1 MSRAVRTTRRFWHER
16 AAGVA
21 VPTALTVSLLIL
33 AFAGLMEIVH
43 SAYGTERMARA
54 ARAAARA
61 VALLPDRSAS
71 PGTLQSVACA
81 AIRRELDLDAQF
93 NCGTTWTLSIV
104 GSIAPQA
111 LLDGAAGGNGDLV
124 VVRIGWDRAPW
135 RLGGLLGGSNGGQA
149 AATREYAVSV
159 ARHESERG
167 S

>member
-1 MSRAVRTTRRFWHER
+1 MSRAVRTTQGFWHER
-16 AAGVA
+16 DAGVA

-43 SAYGTERMARA
+43 SAHGTDRMARA

-61 VALLPDRSAS
+61 VALLPDRAAS
-71 PGTLQSVACA
+71 QTTLDSVACA
-81 AIRRELDLDAQF
+81 AIRTELDLDAQF
-93 NCGTTWTLSIV
+93 NCGTTWTLSVV

-111 LLDGAAGGNGDLV
+111 LVDGAAGGNGDLV
-124 VVRIGWDRAPW
+124 VVRIAWDRAPW
-135 RLGGLLGGSNGGQA
+135 QLGRLLGESNGGQA
-149 AATREYAVSV
+149 DATREFAVAV